1 MRERI
6 EYQTTVN
13 RTVYNR
19 LRKDILERDAKIH
32 CSFCGYHK
40 NENETNKWYG
50 CFAFSEKYANSMIHY
65 PNWKLVSK
73 NRKQWMKKKLK
84 KENLWRNPEAFRF
97 II

>member
-1 MRERI
+1 MKERI
-6 EYQTTVN
+6 EYKTTVN

-19 LRKDILERDAKIH
+19 LRKTILENDAKIR

-40 NENETNKWYG
+40 NENETNRWYG
-50 CFAFSEKYANSMIHY
+50 CFALSEKYANSIHY
-65 PNWKLVSK
+65 PNWKLASK

-97 II
+97 VI